1 MIRSRSVLRPMVNGV
16 WSSMMVRCSDSCMK
30 TSSGNPEG
38 PPTGSVE
45 EEVAD
50 IVVGV

>member
-1 MIRSRSVLRPMVNGV
+1 
-16 WSSMMVRCSDSCMK
+16 MK

-38 PPTGSVE
+38 PLTGSVE